1 METNGLMTFG
11 QRFLLDKQIAGKM
24 NLLEAKLMNNLNI
37 EFDYVDFLKK
47 LRAENLATVVKEKYE
62 KKETIKR
69 IVEHQ

>member
-1 METNGLMTFG
+1 METDGLMAFG
-11 QRFLLDKQIAGKM
+11 QRFLLEKQIAGKM
-24 NLLEAKLMNNLNI
+24 NQLEAKLMDNI
-37 EFDYVDFLKK
+37 NIDFDYVDFLKK

>member
-47 LRAENLATVVKEKYE
+47 LRAENLATVV
-62 KKETIKR
+62 
-69 IVEHQ
+69 